1 MLIIDRFEGDWA
13 VIEYEGGKTFHMPRK
28 LLPKGILEGA
38 VIRIAFYENEDAT
51 AERRKRIDKLL
62 DELFED

>member
-13 VIEYEGGKTFHMPRK
+13 IIEYEDGKTFQIPKK
-28 LLPKGILEGA
+28 LLPKGISEGA
-38 VIRIAFYENEDAT
+38 VIRIAFYEDEDAT
-51 AERRKRIDKLL
+51 AERRKKVDKLL